1 MDQSFPVPEPS
12 LTYNSST
19 FDGWFVIPLTYS
31 LHTTHMRVQRYS
43 ENLSLY
49 NLSNLIPL

>member
-1 MDQSFPVPEPS
+1 MDQSFPVPEPP

-19 FDGWFVIPLTYS
+19 FDGWFGIPLTYS

-49 NLSNLIPL
+49 NLSDLIPL